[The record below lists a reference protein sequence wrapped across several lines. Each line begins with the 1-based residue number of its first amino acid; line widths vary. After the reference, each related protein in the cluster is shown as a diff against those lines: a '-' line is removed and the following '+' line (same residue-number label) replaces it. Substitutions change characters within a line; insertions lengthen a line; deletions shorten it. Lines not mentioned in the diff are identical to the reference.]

1 MPENNTNIP
10 QLVEQLANLNIAS
23 QPKIENIEIIN
34 KVLDIKNP
42 LEIELTIQIR
52 EKYDKEKNYIDP
64 YFGMILKE
72 YANFLL
78 ISEIDNKYLINEQ
91 QKVDYVSWK
100 GGSMPIIVRVNNI
113 PISSKEDF
121 KNAVNGEETI
131 VIDIDHYK
139 KRYQY
144 KHIPFIN
151 RNLYPLTFL
160 DLFKHRN
167 NYDKTSDDDVDQKER
182 EKNSFINVLT
192 RCEYKVCISDYKKII
207 SSTLKHGK
215 YQKLFNDSQEI
226 LPFAKEENLKRT
238 ITKDDIF
245 TVHGYIFVYDP
256 LYKNS
261 FTFDLVSNGKMCQI
275 SIPALNNKCMD
286 KESEWF
292 SITNENL
299 NLYIDKDI
307 NYKICNLKGELFR
320 FLWKYISYLEISY
333 YYKNDGKF
341 ELHKLITKKLK
352 DYRIKRYEEQ
362 KVNLNKTSYKKKN
375 ADEKDDKKLKKLEE
389 IDNKIDI
396 INKTNI
402 LDEFFDITVKHLK
415 KDSNHRKGVRITIYL
430 PYPEIK
436 YNFFGVGLL
445 SSNYK
450 KHINCQKFINK
461 MFGSKLIKSLNLHD
475 FDYNRYNYNRLES
488 IKHIKDHQEEVSKEY
503 LNEDRFHRPDKN
515 MSENE
520 EKIKKEK
527 LLRQIY
533 TDFIKSKNTY
543 TDNKLDQYINKL
555 GNNNKNSLT
564 NENKNTLKKS
574 ITLKKSKKKKDIK
587 NIMKGMTKNELD
599 TLLINSKLKIKL
611 IELQKKK
618 KSKLKTLINS
628 LKSNG
633 KQKNTKFKNNRQV
646 RIRKRLLREKLKK
659 IFPQENNIE
668 ENISISNLVN
678 IQTKYY
684 KNRIEMITKLL
695 RANNTAKNTIPDLK
709 THTYASLYRLK
720 YNNLLRLYNKL
731 FNKVYFL
738 SIKEKVP
745 NNFNNNNN
753 TNNRS

>member
-1 MPENNTNIP
+1 M
-10 QLVEQLANLNIAS
+10 
-23 QPKIENIEIIN
+23 
-34 KVLDIKNP
+34 
-42 LEIELTIQIR
+42 
-52 EKYDKEKNYIDP
+52 DP
-64 YFGMILKE
+64 YFGMILNE
-72 YANFLL
+72 YSNFLL
-78 ISEIDNKYLINEQ
+78 ISEIDNKYLINGQ
-91 QKVDYVSWK
+91 QKDDYNIWRRDF
-100 GGSMPIIVRVNNI
+100 MPRIVRVNDI

-167 NYDKTSDDDVDQKER
+167 NYDKTSDDDVYQKEQ

-192 RCEYKVCISDYKKII
+192 RCEYKVCITDYKKII

-215 YQKLFNDSQEI
+215 YQKSLNNSQEI
-226 LPFAKEENLKRT
+226 IKFAEKENLKRT

-245 TVHGYIFVYDP
+245 TVHGHIFVYDP
-256 LYKNS
+256 IYKNS

-275 SIPALNNKCMD
+275 SIPALNNTCMV
-286 KESEWF
+286 KESNWF

-320 FLWKYISYLEISY
+320 FLWKYISYLGISY
-333 YYKNDGKF
+333 YYKNDREF

-375 ADEKDDKKLKKLEE
+375 ADEKDDNKLKKLKE

-402 LDEFFDITVKHLK
+402 LDDFFDNTVEHLK
-415 KDSNHRKGVRITIYL
+415 NSNHRKGVRITIYL

-503 LNEDRFHRPDKN
+503 LNEERFHRPDKN
-515 MSENE
+515 MSENVN
-520 EKIKKEK
+520 ILKKEK

-543 TDNKLDQYINKL
+543 TDNKLDKYITNL
-555 GNNNKNSLT
+555 GNNNKDSLT
-564 NENKNTLKKS
+564 NENKNILKKS

-599 TLLINSKLKIKL
+599 KLLINSKLKIKL
-611 IELQKKK
+611 IELQNKK
-618 KSKLKTLINS
+618 
-628 LKSNG
+628 
-633 KQKNTKFKNNRQV
+633 
-646 RIRKRLLREKLKK
+646 E
-659 IFPQENNIE
+659 
-668 ENISISNLVN
+668 
-678 IQTKYY
+678 
-684 KNRIEMITKLL
+684 
-695 RANNTAKNTIPDLK
+695 
-709 THTYASLYRLK
+709 
-720 YNNLLRLYNKL
+720 
-731 FNKVYFL
+731 
-738 SIKEKVP
+738 
-745 NNFNNNNN
+745 
-753 TNNRS
+753 